1 MCGICG
7 FISKRKISAEKLA
20 EMNNTMRH
28 RGPDDSGE
36 IIMQSGA
43 YSVGLTHRRLSILD
57 LSKAGHQPMF
67 SKDGLITVVFNGE
80 IYNYNELKKEF
91 SDYKFVSTCDTEIII
106 AAYLKWGIKA
116 IEKFNGM
123 FAIGIYDKRIDKLFL
138 CRDRIGKKPLY
149 YWCDEDNIVFA
160 SELKP
165 IMKSPGFTTILNK
178 RAIGKFMFH
187 QYILAPQTIFENV
200 YKVCPGEIVS
210 FSNGNIEKTKYWSV
224 KGLTSPLSYE
234 EAKHK
239 LKEMLL
245 ESCKKRMIADVPV
258 GVFLSGGIDSSLVAG
273 LTQSIAGQIKTFSI
287 GFNEEKYNEAEHAK
301 KIATHLGTD
310 HKELYLDESALFDF
324 LAELPYYYDEP
335 FADNSQI
342 ATMAVSKLAKEDVT
356 VVLSGDGGDELF
368 CGYDSYLDIFKNN
381 RNINLAM
388 IMKNFLD
395 FTGLKNSK
403 LIRNILPQ
411 NFNLFVDTY
420 RKSLG
425 TQFWL
430 GYYEVALKALLN
442 AETYSNLNFEEIK
455 FTGNNVFNKM
465 LNDQITYIP
474 DDILCKVD
482 RASMKYSQ
490 EVRCPLLDYEIVEF
504 ANSLPFEYKYKET
517 KKRILKDIAYDY
529 IPKELLD
536 RPKMG
541 FAIPTEKWLK
551 SKLQDKVR
559 QFADVNRLKNQGLFN
574 AETMNRF
581 ISDYFSGNIKL
592 PLENLD
598 NTRIVWSFYILQDW
612 LEFYGIG

>member
-43 YSVGLTHRRLSILD
+43 YSVGLAHRRLSILD

-67 SKDGLITVVFNGE
+67 SEDGLITVVFNGE

-388 IMKNFLD
+388 IIKNFLD

-425 TQFWL
+425 AQFWL

-574 AETMNRF
+574 PETMNRF